1 MKRVAIPVRF
11 AVRTTLCACVVVT
24 CKLVV
29 RARTFLGVTT
39 KFPSASR
46 APIID
51 IDGVA
56 DMLLCEVTGKL
67 CFYCAVSMAV
77 ADTVLFLARSGGLS
91 GVEHF
96 YVLPVAAL
104 RHVFRLYV
112 CMRSSNFYSKPLLWI
127 WKLSNRFVS

>member
-29 RARTFLGVTT
+29 RARTFLWCHRRVPFG
-39 KFPSASR
+39 
-46 APIID
+46 IID

-56 DMLLCEVTGKL
+56 DILLCEVTGKL

-112 CMRSSNFYSKPLLWI
+112 CMRSSNFYSKSLLWI
-127 WKLSNRFVS
+127 WNLSNRFVS